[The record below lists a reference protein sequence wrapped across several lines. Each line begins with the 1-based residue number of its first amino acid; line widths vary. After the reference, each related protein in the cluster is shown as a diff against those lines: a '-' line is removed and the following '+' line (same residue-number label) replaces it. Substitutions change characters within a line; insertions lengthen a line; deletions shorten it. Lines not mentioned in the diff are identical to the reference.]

1 MTKQTLVITGAS
13 GFVGNSLANTAL
25 KNGYEVIGIDKV
37 LIQNANFHHVQAD
50 LSDPDLDKHIP
61 ENSRVIH
68 LAAVSTDSG
77 AKSNP
82 ISAIEANLIATVNL
96 IQAVNKRKNSSITFA
111 SSEWVYPEKTT
122 DLIDLEDSELRMEDL
137 QSFYA
142 ISKLVGENLFRTISS
157 RKFFIYRFGI
167 VYGPREN
174 PGSALESIALKIA
187 QGETVE
193 VGSGSTARRFI
204 HIDDLVD
211 ALLIDNQNFPVEDT
225 SIYNVAGDELISL
238 EQIAVETAKLV
249 DLPLKFVDKGGTPSI
264 RNPDSSKFKKVSSW
278 VPKHSL
284 ISGVQSCLDK
294 LIP

>member
-37 LIQNANFHHVQAD
+37 LIQKPNFHHIQAD
-50 LSDPDLDKHIP
+50 LSDPDLEKHIP

-82 ISAIEANLIATVNL
+82 ISAIEANLVATVNL
-96 IQAVNKRKNSSITFA
+96 IQAVNRKKNSSITFA
-111 SSEWVYPEKTT
+111 SSEWVYPEKIT
-122 DLIDLEDSELRMEDL
+122 DLTDFEDSELRMEDL

-157 RKFFIYRFGI
+157 GKFFIYRFGI
-167 VYGPREN
+167 VYGPRKS

-193 VGSGSTARRFI
+193 VGSGNTARRFI

-211 ALLIDNQNFPVEDT
+211 ALLVDNLKFPVED
-225 SIYNVAGDELISL
+225 SNIYNVAGDELISL
-238 EQIAVETAKLV
+238 KEIAVETARIV
-249 DLPLKFVDKGGTPSI
+249 NLPLKFVDKGGTPSI

-278 VPKHSL
+278 APKHNL
-284 ISGVQSCLDK
+284 ISGLKNCLDQ